1 MIAMSN
7 HSHIALVRCHTIH
20 PSVWNHTG
28 MPCGG
33 AYSRYVAIL
42 IPMETAALY
51 DLNRAAYRK

>member
-1 MIAMSN
+1 MSN